1 MLNDLNNWDKI
12 PTETYKLILEEA
24 KIRYDELLSQSE
36 NITGKVIQTIL
47 INSAIITWFANYIST
62 KNLSY
67 KTLILTAF
75 AIFVTFVFFWLV
87 NILFPR
93 KITLKGSSPKEIFGN
108 ELDLSGDIKGDNYDE
123 DNKIKVYY
131 YHQVKRYNN
140 RIEKLRPIYSSR
152 AEKYRWGLIF
162 SLLLFGYI
170 ITIISLNF

>member
-47 INSAIITWFANYIST
+47 INSAIITWFANY
-62 KNLSY
+62 
-67 KTLILTAF
+67 
-75 AIFVTFVFFWLV
+75 
-87 NILFPR
+87 ILFPR